1 MDKKIQKKMKTLFSA
16 IMDEAEHND
25 EFANKICAIFNSEL
39 VETKSKE
46 DSGEKRSANRR
57 DKAVLD
63 PVKMAG
69 EGTLTREILEKL
81 SEKELKD
88 IIADYGMDSSK
99 LAMKWKD
106 RERLIQ
112 LIMDTAVRR
121 ASKGDAFR
129 A

>member
-1 MDKKIQKKMKTLFSA
+1 MDKKIQKKMKALFSV
-16 IMDEAEHND
+16 IMDEAERNE
-25 EFANKICAIFNSEL
+25 EFANKICTIFNGES
-39 VETKSKE
+39 VETKNKS
-46 DSGEKRSANRR
+46 DSGEKRSSNRR

-63 PVKMAG
+63 PIKMAG
-69 EGTLTREILEKL
+69 EGTLTKEILEKL

-106 RERLIQ
+106 RERIIQ
-112 LIMDTAVRR
+112 LIMDTAMRR

-129 A
+129 T